1 MTMPYTPYTYT
12 SPDDPAREDEGLFG
26 PESVTWRLMSSRIM
40 WVAVVRALYL
50 QALHPRVIR
59 GTLQNA
65 ATITE
70 PVDAWARLR
79 RTRKF
84 IETRTF
90 GTTAEAD
97 RAGRRVRKIHE
108 SLTGTDPD
116 GTRYRVDE
124 PELLLWVH
132 CGEVASG
139 VDIARRS
146 GLPFSATDLDGFVA
160 EQRASAE
167 LIGIDP
173 RSAPTSVAELDTYY
187 EEIRPRLYVCDEAR
201 QALRLTLHPPVPDGN
216 RALKLGLP
224 PVSTLAFSTLPGW
237 ARRMYGRPSGQVS
250 DVAATAGLRAARLAF
265 SQERVFLG
273 AMRAIHRAEWAGDKP
288 ASQYGGP

>member
-1 MTMPYTPYTYT
+1 MPYTPYTYT

-26 PESVTWRLMSSRIM
+26 PASVTWRVMSSRIM

-90 GTTAEAD
+90 GTTAEAE

-108 SLTGTDPD
+108 ALTGTDPD

-132 CGEVASG
+132 CGEVAS
-139 VDIARRS
+139 S
-146 GLPFSATDLDGFVA
+146 
-160 EQRASAE
+160 
-167 LIGIDP
+167 
-173 RSAPTSVAELDTYY
+173 PT
-187 EEIRPRLYVCDEAR
+187 
-201 QALRLTLHPPVPDGN
+201 
-216 RALKLGLP
+216 
-224 PVSTLAFSTLPGW
+224 
-237 ARRMYGRPSGQVS
+237 
-250 DVAATAGLRAARLAF
+250 
-265 SQERVFLG
+265 
-273 AMRAIHRAEWAGDKP
+273 
-288 ASQYGGP
+288 